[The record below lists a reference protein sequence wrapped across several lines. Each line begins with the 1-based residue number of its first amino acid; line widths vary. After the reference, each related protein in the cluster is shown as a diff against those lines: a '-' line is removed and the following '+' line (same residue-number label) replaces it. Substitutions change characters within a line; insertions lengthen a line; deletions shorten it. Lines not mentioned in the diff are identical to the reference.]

1 MGKRT
6 VILLVLCAGLL
17 AAAGCSKE
25 TGSSQQ
31 APAKNSAAT
40 APAADGTPIELR
52 YVPEGFPLGLSV
64 SQGFALHLFETPA
77 GNQGF
82 KTLPPD
88 SGHKRYYDEFT
99 IAGQSHLTITEES
112 TPPRFY
118 FDENRNGDLTDD
130 RGPFTA
136 EKEGLLPNHFTI
148 QIRYDA
154 EKVVAPYRL
163 WLFGSTMGGVRFY
176 PVCHWQGQLTI
187 NGSSYPLV
195 AFDGNADGDYSNDP
209 LLIDANDNGK
219 ADDGELLQP
228 GGKITI
234 DGKLVT
240 LVAISPSG
248 LTARLAW

>member
-1 MGKRT
+1 MHKRT
-6 VILLVLCAGLL
+6 AIALALCGMIL
-17 AAAGCSKE
+17 AATGCRKE
-25 TGSSQQ
+25 TGTPQQ
-31 APAKNSAAT
+31 APAKKSSAAV
-40 APAADGTPIELR
+40 PAANGTPIELL
-52 YVPEGFPLGLSV
+52 YVPEGFPMGLSV
-64 SQGFALHLFETPA
+64 SQGFALHLFETPG

-99 IAGQSHLTITEES
+99 IAGRNHLTITEES
-112 TPPRFY
+112 KPPRFY

-136 EKEGLLPNHFTI
+136 EKEELLPNHVTI

-176 PVCHWQGQLTI
+176 PVCHWQGELTI
-187 NGSSYPLV
+187 DGRSHPLV

-209 LLIDANDNGK
+209 LAVDANGNGT
-219 ADDGELLQP
+219 ADDGELLKP
-228 GGKITI
+228 GDEITI
-234 DGKLVT
+234 DGKQVK
-240 LVAISPSG
+240 LVAVSPSG

>member
-1 MGKRT
+1 MRKRA
-6 VILLVLCAGLL
+6 VITLALCSMLF
-17 AAAGCSKE
+17 AAVGCSKGTE
-25 TGSSQQ
+25 RGKQPPVKE
-31 APAKNSAAT
+31 PAAMV
-40 APAADGTPIELR
+40 PAADGTPIELL

-64 SQGFALHLFETPA
+64 SQGFALHLFETP
-77 GNQGF
+77 GGSQGF

-99 IAGQSHLTITEES
+99 IAGHSHLLITEES

-136 EKEGLLPNHFTI
+136 EKEGLLPNNVTI

-154 EKVVAPYRL
+154 EKVVAPYRM
-163 WLFGSTMGGVRFY
+163 WLFGSPMGGVRFY
-176 PVCHWQGQLTI
+176 PVCHWRGELTI

-209 LLIDANDNGK
+209 LVIDANGNGR
-219 ADDGELLQP
+219 ADDGEQLRP
-228 GGKITI
+228 GGQITI
-234 DGKLVT
+234 DGELVKLAAV
-240 LVAISPSG
+240 SPSG
-248 LTARLAW
+248 LTARLLR